1 MAVTFTTRRH
11 EAELVTPAAPT
22 PRELKYL
29 SDIDNQSTLRFYA
42 TIVQF
47 FRSQPAN
54 HNQRPHRDPVA
65 AIRSALA
72 EALVYYYPVAG
83 RLRELPPDGRLVVEC
98 TAEGVVF
105 VEADADVS
113 LAQLGEPLLP
123 PYPCVEELL
132 CDLGDSGVVVGKPL
146 AFFQVT
152 RFSSGGFAVGVHFCH
167 NMFDGFGLIQFIEA
181 VGDLAR
187 GEAQPTMLP
196 VWERELLTSH
206 DQPRITHANLAY
218 EPLSNGAAGTDDAM
232 QMTRPGDMVGRYFF
246 FGPAEIAALR
256 SNAPAELARSS
267 TVFEILAA
275 AVWRCR
281 TAALGYAPDQRVR
294 FVFTCNARGRWKRH
308 PPIPRGYYGNAMVF
322 LVAETTAAELCN
334 NPLGY
339 TLQLVRKAKFDV
351 NDEYVTSAVDMMAL
365 RKWPPLVT

>member
-1 MAVTFTTRRH
+1 M
-11 EAELVTPAAPT
+11 TPAAPT

-29 SDIDNQSTLRFYA
+29 SDIDNQSSMRFYA

-132 CDLGDSGVVVGKPL
+132 CDLGDSGVVVGNPL
-146 AFFQVT
+146 AFFQVCVLFH
-152 RFSSGGFAVGVHFCH
+152 RDS
-167 NMFDGFGLIQFIEA
+167 
-181 VGDLAR
+181 
-187 GEAQPTMLP
+187 
-196 VWERELLTSH
+196 
-206 DQPRITHANLAY
+206 
-218 EPLSNGAAGTDDAM
+218 
-232 QMTRPGDMVGRYFF
+232 FF
-246 FGPAEIAALR
+246 YRL
-256 SNAPAELARSS
+256 
-267 TVFEILAA
+267 
-275 AVWRCR
+275 
-281 TAALGYAPDQRVR
+281 
-294 FVFTCNARGRWKRH
+294 
-308 PPIPRGYYGNAMVF
+308 
-322 LVAETTAAELCN
+322 
-334 NPLGY
+334 
-339 TLQLVRKAKFDV
+339 
-351 NDEYVTSAVDMMAL
+351 MAL
-365 RKWPPLVT
+365 CYRFITYLLIRNVSLLKPSLLMNFSIFSRKS